1 MSERPAPEGERSAAE
16 LREAV
21 AAIWRDALGLD
32 DIRDGCNFFDEGG
45 DSVLSVEVAISLR
58 ELTGQDLELDILY
71 DYPEFGA
78 LAAAL
83 GAGPEEE
90 KPETREL
97 TAAEER
103 LWTVEQLHPG
113 SAVYHL
119 AVRYRFPGGLDVTRL
134 RAALDTLAARHEAL
148 RRGFVKPALALTARK
163 VSVACR
169 WVDARGVSETSVRE
183 LVDTEVRT
191 PFDLGRPPLLR
202 ALVVDRGDAGSELVL
217 TVHHL
222 VCDGVSLDLLETQL
236 QELYEDTSGSGGTGW
251 EREPVGRQAVS
262 VRPRDAEAALD
273 HWRTMLADCPG
284 ALSLPHDLPR
294 PARLGVDG
302 AAHHVVLTD
311 EQVSALVSAA
321 EEERLSPFMMWVAAY
336 VTALVAVTGDRD
348 LVLAVPASSRG
359 PAQAGEVGMFVDT
372 LPLRFVVRPGA
383 TARDV
388 LRLVRRVVTGA
399 LAHQQVSFQT
409 LVEEVGSGTDRS
421 RAPLAQ
427 TALTYMDTTGCGLR
441 WDGHRAEREQI
452 GTGTAKYEALWLV
465 TRTSG
470 GTVCELE
477 YSTDLFTDEAAAA
490 LHRRMLAAVD
500 AAFAQPDAPLPS
512 ECGTDAPGV
521 FVPIHERV
529 HRQAVEQ
536 PGAVAVRHGRT
547 TLTYGELDRRAS
559 VLAAGLR
566 AAGIGRGATVAVPM
580 ERGIAS
586 VTTCLGILYA
596 GAAYLPVDIAQP
608 AERTRHI
615 VRTAATA
622 AVVTDDATADLLAEV
637 VPTHLLEKLLVT
649 DEAPMVPAAVT
660 DADVAYV
667 ICTSGSTGR
676 PKAVVVPHRAVVRL
690 VPDADFVTFGP
701 ADRVAHVSNPAFDAA
716 TLEIWGAL
724 AGGGTLVVADR
735 DVLLSPRRMRSFLTD
750 EGISVMFLTVTLL
763 NQMVDFAPDAFREL
777 RVLLFGGE
785 KHDARRLA
793 KLFAAGPPATVVN
806 GYGPTENT
814 TFSTTHEVTAEDLA
828 EGVVPL
834 GRPLPRSTAYVLD
847 ASGQRVGTGGTG
859 ELYVGG
865 EGLAHGYLDAP
876 AQTAAAFVPDPFAG
890 RPGQRLYRT
899 GDQVRVL
906 PGERYE
912 YVGRLDDQVKVRG
925 HRVEL
930 AEIEAAVRRRN
941 GVADAVVHAR
951 PTDDGIE
958 ILAFVAPETA
968 GDAAPRAVLDVTVL
982 GEELRGELPQY
993 MLPTVI
999 VVDHIP
1005 VTANG
1010 KADREALLSMSPAA
1024 NTGDVDGGC
1033 APPQDG
1039 DPVDATVAAL
1049 WQEVLD
1055 TGSARPEDNFLNVG
1069 GHSIKAMRL
1078 LALIG
1083 EELDVTIDLVD
1094 FFEDPTLHGLTA
1106 LVRRELTGDEL

>member
-1 MSERPAPEGERSAAE
+1 MSERPALGGARSVAE
-16 LREAV
+16 LREAA

-32 DIRDGCNFFDEGG
+32 DVRDDCNFFDEGG

-58 ELTGQDLELDILY
+58 ELTGQELELDILY
-71 DYPEFGA
+71 EYPEFGA
-78 LAAAL
+78 LSAAL
-83 GAGPEEE
+83 SGGPDEGG
-90 KPETREL
+90 PETREL

-103 LWTVEQLHPG
+103 LWTAEQLHPG

-119 AVRYRFPGGLDVTRL
+119 AVRYRFPGGLDVIRL
-134 RAALDTLAARHEAL
+134 RAALDKLAARHEAL
-148 RRGFVKPALALTARK
+148 RRGFVKPALSLTARK

-169 WVDARGVSETSVRE
+169 WVDAQGVSDESVRE

-202 ALVVDRGDAGSELVL
+202 ALLVDQGDAGSELVL

-236 QELYEDTSGSGGTGW
+236 QQLYEDGSDSEGTEW
-251 EREPVGRQAVS
+251 ESAGRQAVS
-262 VRPRDAEAALD
+262 VRPRDAGAALD
-273 HWRTMLADCPG
+273 HWRTMLAGCPG
-284 ALSLPHDLPR
+284 ALSLPHDLAR
-294 PARLGVDG
+294 PARPGVKG
-302 AAHHVVLTD
+302 AAHRIPLTD
-311 EQVSALVSAA
+311 QQVSTILSSA
-321 EEERLSPFMMWVAAY
+321 EEERLSPFMAWVAAY
-336 VTALVAVTGDRD
+336 VTGLIAVTGDRD

-372 LPLRFVVRPGA
+372 LPLRFTVRPGA

-388 LRLVRRVVTGA
+388 VRLVRRVVTGA
-399 LAHQQVSFQT
+399 LAHQQVPFQT
-409 LVEEVGSGTDRS
+409 LVEEVWSGADRS

-427 TALTYMDTTGCGLR
+427 TALTYMDTTRCGLR
-441 WDGHRAEREQI
+441 WDGHSAEREQI
-452 GTGTAKYEALWLV
+452 GTGTAKYEVLWLV
-465 TRTSG
+465 TRTG
-470 GTVCELE
+470 RGTVCELE

-490 LHRRMLAAVD
+490 LHRRMVAAIGD
-500 AAFAQPDAPLPS
+500 AFAQPDAPLT
-512 ECGTDAPGV
+512 ECGTDALDG

-529 HRQAVEQ
+529 HRRAVEH

-566 AAGIGRGATVAVPM
+566 TAGIGRGAVVAVPM

-596 GAAYLPVDIAQP
+596 GAAYLPVDVAQP

-622 AVVTDDATADLLAEV
+622 AVVMDDAAAELLAEV
-637 VPTHLLEKLLVT
+637 VPAHLLEKLLVT
-649 DEAPMVPAAVT
+649 DEAPVAPAAVT
-660 DADVAYV
+660 GADVAYV

-690 VPDADFVTFGP
+690 VPDADFVAFGP

-735 DVLLSPRRMRSFLTD
+735 DVLLSPRRMRSFVTD

-763 NQMVDFAPDAFREL
+763 NQVVDFAPDAFRDL

-785 KHDARRLA
+785 KHDARRLG

-828 EGVVPL
+828 KGVVPL

-847 ASGQRVGTGGTG
+847 ASGQRVGAGGTG

-930 AEIEAAVRRRN
+930 AEIEAAVRRQNR
-941 GVADAVVHAR
+941 VADAVVHAR

-958 ILAFVAPETA
+958 ITAFVTPDTP
-968 GDAAPRAVLDVTVL
+968 GDGPQAALDVTVL
-982 GEELRGELPQY
+982 GDGLRSELPQY

-999 VVDHIP
+999 VVDRIP

-1010 KADREALLSMSPAA
+1010 KADREALLSASAGAGAGGRTPAEPA
-1024 NTGDVDGGC
+1024 D
-1033 APPQDG
+1033 PSQDG
-1039 DPVDATVAAL
+1039 DPVDGTVTAL
-1049 WQEVLD
+1049 WQEVLG
-1055 TGSARPEDNFLNVG
+1055 TGSARPQDNFLNAG

-1078 LALIG
+1078 LALLG

-1094 FFEDPTLHGLTA
+1094 FFENPTLRGLTT
-1106 LVRRELTGDEL
+1106 LVRQELTGGEL

>member
-1 MSERPAPEGERSAAE
+1 MSERPVPAGARPVAE

-21 AAIWRDALGLD
+21 AAIWSNVLGLD
-32 DIRDGCNFFDEGG
+32 DIRDDCNFFDEGG

-58 ELTGQDLELDILY
+58 ELTGQELELDILY
-71 DYPEFGA
+71 EYPEFGA
-78 LAAAL
+78 LSAAL
-83 GAGPEEE
+83 GGGPDEGG
-90 KPETREL
+90 PRTREL

-103 LWTVEQLHPG
+103 LWTAEQLHPG

-119 AVRYRFPGGLDVTRL
+119 AVRYRFPGSLDVGRL

-148 RRGFVKPALALTARK
+148 RRGFVKPALSLTVRK

-169 WVDARGVSETSVRE
+169 WVDARGVSDESVRE

-236 QELYEDTSGSGGTGW
+236 QQLYEDGSGSGGTEW
-251 EREPVGRQAVS
+251 ERESAGRQAVS
-262 VRPRDAEAALD
+262 VRPRDAGTALD
-273 HWRTMLADCPG
+273 HWRTMLAGCPG
-284 ALSLPHDLPR
+284 ALSLPHDLVRSPR
-294 PARLGVDG
+294 PGVGG
-302 AAHHVVLTD
+302 AAHRILLTD
-311 EQVSALVSAA
+311 EQVSTILSSA
-321 EEERLSPFMMWVAAY
+321 EEERLSPFMAWVAAY
-336 VTALVAVTGDRD
+336 VTGLVAVTGDRD

-372 LPLRFVVRPGA
+372 LPLRFTVGPGA

-388 LRLVRRVVTGA
+388 VRSVRRVVTGA
-399 LAHQQVSFQT
+399 LAHQQVPFQT
-409 LVEEVGSGTDRS
+409 LVEEVWSGTDRS

-427 TALTYMDTTGCGLR
+427 AALTYMDTTRCGLR
-441 WDGHRAEREQI
+441 WDGHSAEREQI
-452 GTGTAKYEALWLV
+452 GTGTAKYEVLWLV
-465 TRTSG
+465 TRTG
-470 GTVCELE
+470 RGTVCELE
-477 YSTDLFTDEAAAA
+477 YSTDLFTDGAAAA
-490 LHRRMLAAVD
+490 LHQRMVAAVGD
-500 AAFAQPDAPLPS
+500 AFAQPDAPLP
-512 ECGTDAPGV
+512 ECGTDALDV

-529 HRQAVEQ
+529 HRRAVEH

-559 VLAAGLR
+559 VVAAGVR
-566 AAGIGRGATVAVPM
+566 AAGVGRGAGVAVPM

-586 VTTCLGILYA
+586 ATTCLGILYA

-615 VRTAATA
+615 VRNAATA
-622 AVVTDDATADLLAEV
+622 AVVTDDAAAELLADV
-637 VPTHLLEKLLVT
+637 VPAHLLEKLLVT
-649 DEAPMVPAAVT
+649 DEAPVAPAAVT
-660 DADVAYV
+660 GADVAYV

-735 DVLLSPRRMRSFLTD
+735 DVLLSPRRMRSFLAD

-763 NQMVDFAPDAFREL
+763 NQMVDFAPDAFRDL

-785 KHDARRLA
+785 KHDALRLG

-834 GRPLPRSTAYVLD
+834 GRPLPCSTAYVLD
-847 ASGQRVGTGGTG
+847 ASGQRVGAGGTG

-865 EGLAHGYLDAP
+865 DGLAHGYFDAP

-925 HRVEL
+925 HRVEI
-930 AEIEAAVRRRN
+930 AEIDAAVRRQN

-958 ILAFVAPETA
+958 IIAFVAPDTA
-968 GDAAPRAVLDVTVL
+968 GGGPEAALDATAL
-982 GEELRGELPQY
+982 GDGLRRELPQY

-999 VVDHIP
+999 VVDRIP

-1010 KADREALLSMSPAA
+1010 KADREALLSASAGA
-1024 NTGDVDGGC
+1024 GAGGC
-1033 APPQDG
+1033 APAESADPSQDG
-1039 DPVDATVAAL
+1039 DPVDGTVTAL
-1049 WQEVLD
+1049 WQEVLG
-1055 TGSARPEDNFLNVG
+1055 TRSARPEDNFLNAG

-1078 LALIG
+1078 LALLG

-1094 FFEDPTLHGLTA
+1094 FFENPTLRGLTT
-1106 LVRRELTGDEL
+1106 LVRQELTGGEL

>member
-1 MSERPAPEGERSAAE
+1 MSERPAPAGERSAAE

-21 AAIWRDALGLD
+21 AAIWRNALGLD
-32 DIRDGCNFFDEGG
+32 DVRDDCNFFDEGG

-58 ELTGQDLELDILY
+58 ELMGQELELDILY
-71 DYPEFGA
+71 EYPEFGA
-78 LAAAL
+78 LSAVL
-83 GAGPEEE
+83 SGGPDEGA
-90 KPETREL
+90 PETREL

-103 LWTVEQLHPG
+103 LWTAEQLHPG

-119 AVRYRFPGGLDVTRL
+119 AVRYRFPGGLDVIRL

-148 RRGFVKPALALTARK
+148 RRGFVKPALALTAQK
-163 VSVACR
+163 ASVACR
-169 WVDARGVSETSVRE
+169 WVDARGVSDGSVRE

-202 ALVVDRGDAGSELVL
+202 ALVVDRGDSGAELVL

-236 QELYEDTSGSGGTGW
+236 QHLYENGSDSEGTEW
-251 EREPVGRQAVS
+251 ERESAGRQAVS
-262 VRPRDAEAALD
+262 VRPRDAGAALD
-273 HWRTMLADCPG
+273 HWRTMLAGCPG
-284 ALSLPHDLPR
+284 ALSLPHDLAR
-294 PARLGVDG
+294 PARPGVKG
-302 AAHHVVLTD
+302 AAHRILLTD
-311 EQVSALVSAA
+311 EQVSTILSSA
-321 EEERLSPFMMWVAAY
+321 EEERLSPFMAWVAAY
-336 VTALVAVTGDRD
+336 VTGLIAVTGDRD

-359 PAQAGEVGMFVDT
+359 AAQAGEVGMFVDT
-372 LPLRFVVRPGA
+372 LPLRFTVRPGA

-388 LRLVRRVVTGA
+388 VRLVRRVVTGA
-399 LAHQQVSFQT
+399 LAHQQVPFQT
-409 LVEEVGSGTDRS
+409 LIEEVRSGVDRS

-427 TALTYMDTTGCGLR
+427 TALTYMDTTRCGLR

-452 GTGTAKYEALWLV
+452 GTGTAKYEVLWLV
-465 TRTSG
+465 TRTG
-470 GTVCELE
+470 RGTVCELE

-490 LHRRMLAAVD
+490 LHRRMVAAVGE
-500 AAFAQPDAPLPS
+500 AFAQPDTPLP
-512 ECGTDAPGV
+512 ERGTDALDV

-529 HRQAVEQ
+529 HRRAVEHS
-536 PGAVAVRHGRT
+536 GAVAVRHGRT
-547 TLTYGELDRRAS
+547 TLTYGELDRRAG
-559 VLAAGLR
+559 VVAAGLR
-566 AAGIGRGATVAVPM
+566 TAGIGRGAVVAVPM

-586 VTTCLGILYA
+586 VTTCLGVLYA

-622 AVVTDDATADLLAEV
+622 AVVTDDAAAELLAED
-637 VPTHLLEKLLVT
+637 VPSHLLEKLLVT
-649 DEAPMVPAAVT
+649 DGAPVAPAAVT
-660 DADVAYV
+660 GADVAYV

-750 EGISVMFLTVTLL
+750 ERISVMFLTVTLL
-763 NQMVDFAPDAFREL
+763 NQMVDFAPDAFRDL

-785 KHDARRLA
+785 KHDARRLG
-793 KLFAAGPPATVVN
+793 KLFAAAPPAAVVN

-930 AEIEAAVRRRN
+930 AEIEATVRRQH

-958 ILAFVAPETA
+958 IIAFVAPDTA
-968 GDAAPRAVLDVTVL
+968 GDGPDAALDVTVL
-982 GEELRGELPQY
+982 GDGLRSALPQY

-999 VVDHIP
+999 VVDRIP

-1010 KADREALLSMSPAA
+1010 KADREALLSTSAA
-1024 NTGDVDGGC
+1024 AGSGGC
-1033 APPQDG
+1033 APAESADPSQDG
-1039 DPVDATVAAL
+1039 DPVDGTVAVL
-1049 WQEVLD
+1049 WQEVLG
-1055 TGSARPEDNFLNVG
+1055 TGSVRPEDNFLNAG

-1078 LALIG
+1078 LALLG

-1094 FFEDPTLHGLTA
+1094 FLENPTLRGLTT
-1106 LVRRELTGDEL
+1106 LVRQELTGGGL

>member
-1 MSERPAPEGERSAAE
+1 MSERPAPAGARSAAE

-21 AAIWRDALGLD
+21 AAIWRNALGLD
-32 DIRDGCNFFDEGG
+32 DVRDDCNFFDEGG

-58 ELTGQDLELDILY
+58 ELIGQELELDILY
-71 DYPEFGA
+71 EYPEFGA
-78 LAAAL
+78 LSAVL
-83 GAGPEEE
+83 SAGPDEGA
-90 KPETREL
+90 PETREL

-103 LWTVEQLHPG
+103 LWTAEQLHPG

-119 AVRYRFPGGLDVTRL
+119 AVRYRFPGGLDVIRL

-148 RRGFVKPALALTARK
+148 RRGFVKPALALTAQK
-163 VSVACR
+163 ASVACR
-169 WVDARGVSETSVRE
+169 WVDARGVSDGSVRE

-202 ALVVDRGDAGSELVL
+202 ALVVDRGDAGTELVL

-236 QELYEDTSGSGGTGW
+236 QHLYEGDSGSEGTGW
-251 EREPVGRQAVS
+251 ERESAGRQAVS
-262 VRPRDAEAALD
+262 VRPRDAGAALD
-273 HWRTMLADCPG
+273 HWRTMLAGCPG
-284 ALSLPHDLPR
+284 ALSLPHDLTR
-294 PARLGVDG
+294 PARPGVEG
-302 AAHHVVLTD
+302 AAHRILLTD
-311 EQVSALVSAA
+311 EQVSTILSPA
-321 EEERLSPFMMWVAAY
+321 EEERLSPFMAWVAAY
-336 VTALVAVTGDRD
+336 VTGLIAVTGDRD

-372 LPLRFVVRPGA
+372 LPLRFTVRPGA

-388 LRLVRRVVTGA
+388 VRLVRRVVTGA
-399 LAHQQVSFQT
+399 LAHQEVPFQT
-409 LVEEVGSGTDRS
+409 LVEEVRSGTDRS

-427 TALTYMDTTGCGLR
+427 TALTYMDTTRCGLR
-441 WDGHRAEREQI
+441 WDGHSAEREQI
-452 GTGTAKYEALWLV
+452 GTGTAKYEVLWLV
-465 TRTSG
+465 TRTG
-470 GTVCELE
+470 RGTVCELE
-477 YSTDLFTDEAAAA
+477 YSTGLFTDEAAAA
-490 LHRRMLAAVD
+490 LHRRMVAAID
-500 AAFAQPDAPLPS
+500 DAFAQPDTPLP
-512 ECGTDAPGV
+512 ECGTDALDV

-529 HRQAVEQ
+529 HRRAVEH

-559 VLAAGLR
+559 VVAAGLR
-566 AAGIGRGATVAVPM
+566 TAGIGRGAVVAVPM

-615 VRTAATA
+615 VRTAATV
-622 AVVTDDATADLLAEV
+622 AVVADDAAAELLAEV

-649 DEAPMVPAAVT
+649 DDALVVPAQVT
-660 DADVAYV
+660 GADVAYV

-750 EGISVMFLTVTLL
+750 ERISVMFLTVTLL
-763 NQMVDFAPDAFREL
+763 NQMVDFAPDAFRDL

-785 KHDARRLA
+785 KHDARRLG
-793 KLFAAGPPATVVN
+793 KLFAAAPPAVVVN

-814 TFSTTHEVTAEDLA
+814 TFSTTHAVTAEDLA

-847 ASGQRVGTGGTG
+847 ASGHRVGTGGTG

-876 AQTAAAFVPDPFAG
+876 AQTAAAFVPDAFAG

-930 AEIEAAVRRRN
+930 AEIEAAVRRQS

-958 ILAFVAPETA
+958 ITAFVVPDTT
-968 GDAAPRAVLDVTVL
+968 GDGPDAALDVTVL
-982 GEELRGELPQY
+982 GDGLRSELPQY
-993 MLPTVI
+993 MLPTLI
-999 VVDHIP
+999 VVDRIP

-1010 KADREALLSMSPAA
+1010 KADREALLSTSAA
-1024 NTGDVDGGC
+1024 AGGC
-1033 APPQDG
+1033 APAESADPSQDG
-1039 DPVDATVAAL
+1039 DPVDGTVAAL
-1049 WQEVLD
+1049 WQEVLG
-1055 TGSARPEDNFLNVG
+1055 TGSVRPEDNFLNAG

-1078 LALIG
+1078 LALLG

-1094 FFEDPTLHGLTA
+1094 FFENPTLGTLTV
-1106 LVRRELTGDEL
+1106 LVRQELTGGGL

>member
-1 MSERPAPEGERSAAE
+1 MSERPTPAGARPVAE

-21 AAIWRDALGLD
+21 AAIWRNALGLD
-32 DIRDGCNFFDEGG
+32 DIRDDCNFFDEGG

-58 ELTGQDLELDILY
+58 ELTGQELELDVLY
-71 DYPEFGA
+71 EYPEFGA
-78 LAAAL
+78 LSAAL
-83 GAGPEEE
+83 NGGDEGGPET
-90 KPETREL
+90 KEL

-103 LWTVEQLHPG
+103 LWTAEQLHPG

-119 AVRYRFPGGLDVTRL
+119 AVRYRFPGSLDVSRL

-148 RRGFVKPALALTARK
+148 RRGFVKPALSLTARK

-169 WVDARGVSETSVRE
+169 WVDARGVSDDSVRE

-202 ALVVDRGDAGSELVL
+202 ALVVDRGDSGSELVL
-217 TVHHL
+217 TAHHL
-222 VCDGVSLDLLETQL
+222 VCDGISLDLVEAQL
-236 QELYEDTSGSGGTGW
+236 QQLYEDGSGSEGSEW
-251 EREPVGRQAVS
+251 ERESAVRQAVS

-273 HWRTMLADCPG
+273 HWRTMLAGCPD
-284 ALSLPHDLPR
+284 ALSLPHDLTR
-294 PARLGVDG
+294 PARPGVAG
-302 AAHHVVLTD
+302 AAHRIVLTD
-311 EQVSALVSAA
+311 AQVSTILSSA
-321 EEERLSPFMMWVAAY
+321 EEERLSPFMAWVAAY
-336 VTALVAVTGDRD
+336 VTGLVAVTGDRD

-372 LPLRFVVRPGA
+372 LPLRFTVRPGA

-388 LRLVRRVVTGA
+388 MRLVRRVVTGA
-399 LAHQQVSFQT
+399 LAHQQVPFQT
-409 LVEEVGSGTDRS
+409 LVEEVRSGSDRS

-427 TALTYMDTTGCGLR
+427 TALTYMDTTRCGLR
-441 WDGHRAEREQI
+441 WDGHSAEREQI
-452 GTGTAKYEALWLV
+452 GTGTAKYEVLWLV
-465 TRTSG
+465 TRTG
-470 GTVCELE
+470 LGTVCELE
-477 YSTDLFTDEAAAA
+477 YSTDLFTGEAAAA
-490 LHRRMLAAVD
+490 LHRRMVAAVGD
-500 AAFAQPDAPLPS
+500 AFAQPDSPLP
-512 ECGTDAPGV
+512 ERGTNAVDV
-521 FVPIHERV
+521 FVPIHEMV
-529 HRQAVEQ
+529 HRRAAEH

-559 VLAAGLR
+559 VVAAGLR
-566 AAGIGRGATVAVPM
+566 TAGIGRGSVVAVPM

-586 VTTCLGILYA
+586 VTTCLGILYT

-622 AVVTDDATADLLAEV
+622 AVVTDDAAAELLADV
-637 VPTHLLEKLLVT
+637 VPAHLLEKLLVT
-649 DEAPMVPAAVT
+649 DEAPVAPAAVT
-660 DADVAYV
+660 GADVAYV

-701 ADRVAHVSNPAFDAA
+701 TDRVAHVSNPAFDAA

-735 DVLLSPRRMRSFLTD
+735 DVLLSPRRMRSFVAD

-763 NQMVDFAPDAFREL
+763 NQMVDFAPDAFRDL

-785 KHDARRLA
+785 KHDARRLG

-847 ASGQRVGTGGTG
+847 ASGQRVGVGGTG
-859 ELYVGG
+859 ELHVGG

-876 AQTAAAFVPDPFAG
+876 APTAAAFVPDPFAG
-890 RPGQRLYRT
+890 LPGQRLYRT

-930 AEIEAAVRRRN
+930 AEIEAAVRRQD
-941 GVADAVVHAR
+941 GVADAVVLGR
-951 PTDDGIE
+951 PTDDGTE
-958 ILAFVAPETA
+958 ILAFVAPDTA
-968 GDAAPRAVLDVTVL
+968 TDEPEAAVDVTAL
-982 GEELRGELPQY
+982 GDGLRGELPQY

-999 VVDHIP
+999 VVDRIP

-1010 KADREALLSMSPAA
+1010 KADREALLSASAGAGSGDGAPAEHTDA
-1024 NTGDVDGGC
+1024 AQDSHPVDG
-1033 APPQDG
+1033 A
-1039 DPVDATVAAL
+1039 VTAL
-1049 WQEVLD
+1049 WQEVLG
-1055 TGSARPEDNFLNVG
+1055 TGSARPEDNFLNAG

-1078 LALIG
+1078 LARLD

-1094 FFEDPTLHGLTA
+1094 FFENPTLRGLTT
-1106 LVRRELTGDEL
+1106 LVRLELSGGAL